1 LQGIGAALLI
11 LGTFILVEARR
22 GDGALMLLAM
32 FAMPTFVGLTLLTF
46 HLYSSLGG
54 LQEQQQARH
63 KTLRNPARVGHARKC
78 QASVQLI

>member
-32 FAMPTFVGLTLLTF
+32 FAMPTFVGLTLLTLPPLF
-46 HLYSSLGG
+46 EPGRL
-54 LQEQQQARH
+54 AR
-63 KTLRNPARVGHARKC
+63 TT
-78 QASVQLI
+78 ASPSQNIA